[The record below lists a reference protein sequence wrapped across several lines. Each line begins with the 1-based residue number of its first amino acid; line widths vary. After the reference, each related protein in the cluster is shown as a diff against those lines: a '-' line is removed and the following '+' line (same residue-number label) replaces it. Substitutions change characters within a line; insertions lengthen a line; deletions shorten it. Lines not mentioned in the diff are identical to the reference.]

1 MPPSSPRDTFAFP
14 LAAALWAVA
23 GSLAASLVNA
33 GITFGRYMG
42 DGAMPDVLRDLLPG
56 LVGQSLLGAALLATL
71 VFVVATRRQART
83 PDRVGHARGAA
94 AATGLLAA
102 FGAWAAVSLVSA
114 LAYSFIPALQSPFG
128 FAVVGVAMSLF
139 HIAVAAL
146 GASVGAALL
155 LKPGTA
161 PMPATPS
168 RQAWAGAAIFGT
180 LLAFGID
187 LVSGALPG
195 LLHDTL
201 GSGVFATAQWS
212 PLLALLLGANVAVG
226 YAWRR
231 LRTDA
236 ALAWSGDAWAALAV
250 LPITLALGAGVGVL
264 TVATAY
270 LMGDSGLPVL
280 MVAGLVVLL
289 LAGIAFGGLGAL
301 AGLVRTRRAAR
312 TR

>member
-1 MPPSSPRDTFAFP
+1 

-23 GSLAASLVNA
+23 GSFAASLVNT

-42 DGAMPDVLRDLLPG
+42 DSAMPDLLRDLLPG
-56 LVGQSLLGAALLATL
+56 LVGQSLLGAALMAVL
-71 VFVVATRRQART
+71 VFVVATRRQRRA
-83 PDRVGHARGAA
+83 PDRVGHAQGAA

-114 LAYSFIPALQSPFG
+114 LAYSFIPALQSPIG
-128 FAVVGVAMSLF
+128 FAVVGVAMSLL
-139 HIAVAAL
+139 HVAVAAL
-146 GASVGAALL
+146 GASLGAALL

-168 RQAWAGAAIFGT
+168 RHAWAGAAIFGT

-201 GSGVFATAQWS
+201 GSGMFATAQWS
-212 PLLALLLGANVAVG
+212 PLLALLVGANVAVG

-231 LRTDA
+231 RRAETT
-236 ALAWSGDAWAALAV
+236 LAWSGDAWAALLV
-250 LPITLALGAGVGVL
+250 LPILFVFGTGGGVL
-264 TVATAY
+264 AAAIVY
-270 LMGDSGLPVL
+270 LLGDVSLPAV
-280 MVAGLVVLL
+280 MAAGIVVLL
-289 LAGIAFGGLGAL
+289 LAGMTLGGLGAIT
-301 AGLVRTRRAAR
+301 GMVRLRRAAR
-312 TR
+312 RG

>member
-23 GSLAASLVNA
+23 GSFAASLVNT

-42 DGAMPDVLRDLLPG
+42 DSAMPDLLRDLLPG
-56 LVGQSLLGAALLATL
+56 LVGQSLLGAALMAVL
-71 VFVVATRRQART
+71 VFVVATRRQRRA
-83 PDRVGHARGAA
+83 PDRVGHAQGAA

-114 LAYSFIPALQSPFG
+114 LAYSFIPALQSPIG
-128 FAVVGVAMSLF
+128 FAVVGVAMSLL
-139 HIAVAAL
+139 HVAVAAL
-146 GASVGAALL
+146 GASLGAALL

-168 RQAWAGAAIFGT
+168 RHAWAGAAIFGT

-201 GSGVFATAQWS
+201 GSGMFATAQWS
-212 PLLALLLGANVAVG
+212 PLLALLVGANVAVG

-231 LRTDA
+231 RRAETT
-236 ALAWSGDAWAALAV
+236 LAWSGDAWAALLV
-250 LPITLALGAGVGVL
+250 LPILFVFGTGGGVL
-264 TVATAY
+264 AAAIVY
-270 LMGDSGLPVL
+270 LLGDVSLPAV
-280 MVAGLVVLL
+280 MAAGIVVLL
-289 LAGIAFGGLGAL
+289 LAGMTLGGLGAIT
-301 AGLVRTRRAAR
+301 GMVRLRRAAR
-312 TR
+312 RG

>member
-42 DGAMPDVLRDLLPG
+42 DGAMPEMLRDLLPG

-102 FGAWAAVSLVSA
+102 FSAWAAISLVSA
-114 LAYSFIPALQSPFG
+114 LAYSFIPTLQSPIG
-128 FAVVGVAMSLF
+128 FAVVGAAMSLL
-139 HIAVAAL
+139 HVAVAAL
-146 GASVGAALL
+146 AASVGASLR

-161 PMPATPS
+161 PMPATPL
-168 RQAWAGAAIFGT
+168 RDAWAGAAIFGAVI
-180 LLAFGID
+180 AFGMD
-187 LVSGALPG
+187 LVIGVMPG
-195 LLHDTL
+195 LLHEAL
-201 GSGVFATAQWS
+201 GSGVYGSAQWS
-212 PLLALLLGANVAVG
+212 PLLALLVGANVALG

-236 ALAWSGDAWAALAV
+236 ALVWSGDAWAALAV
-250 LPITLALGAGVGVL
+250 LPVTLALGAGIGVL
-264 TVATAY
+264 AVAIAS
-270 LMGDSGLPVL
+270 LMGDSGLPLL
-280 MVAGLVVLL
+280 MVAGAVALVV
-289 LAGIAFGGLGAL
+289 ASIAFGGFGAL
-301 AGLVRTRRAAR
+301 AGMVRMRLAERQG
-312 TR
+312 

>member
-1 MPPSSPRDTFAFP
+1 MPPSSPRDTFTFP

-42 DGAMPDVLRDLLPG
+42 DSAMPDVLRDLLPG
-56 LVGQSLLGAALLATL
+56 LVGQSLLGAALMAVL
-71 VFVVATRRQART
+71 VFVIATRRQLRA
-83 PDRVGHARGAA
+83 PDRVGHAHGAA

-114 LAYSFIPALQSPFG
+114 LAYSFIPALQSPIG
-128 FAVVGVAMSLF
+128 FAVVGVAMSLL
-139 HIAVAAL
+139 HVAVAAL
-146 GASVGAALL
+146 GASVGTAVL

-161 PMPATPS
+161 PMPAKPS

-201 GSGVFATAQWS
+201 GSSVFATAQWS
-212 PLLALLLGANVAVG
+212 PLLALLVGANVALG

-236 ALAWSGDAWAALAV
+236 ALAWSGDAWAALAA

-264 TVATAY
+264 AVAIAY

-280 MVAGLVVLL
+280 MVAGVVTLVV
-289 LAGIAFGGLGAL
+289 ASIAFGGLGAL
-301 AGLVRTRRAAR
+301 AGMVRMRLAERQG
-312 TR
+312 